1 MRLLSARSV
10 SCSSGCSASC
20 LERGGEEPS
29 GCLLP
34 GGEQKGRGQHHRGH
48 IGRGAVGVG
57 GQRQFGQ
64 HVLAGLTPPVLHIF
78 GEPFV
83 EPGQRVLARAPFLA
97 GSDLTDG
104 AAQPETLSKASVILF
119 GHPEEIGDHQ
129 HGEGLGVRADELAPT
144 IVDELVQ
151 LLTGEAPD
159 EFLIVLEPLRGDES
173 HQQGPLAGVVGWVHG
188 HHVLVHRQLVPV
200 AIDDVADVVALK
212 WHREGGKWTDDGVA
226 R

>member
-1 MRLLSARSV
+1 MRLLSALSV

-20 LERGGEEPS
+20 LSAVARS
-29 GCLLP
+29 RADRLLP
-34 GGEQKGRGQHHRGH
+34 GGEQKSRGQHHRGH

-57 GQRQFGQ
+57 RQRQFGE

-83 EPGQRVLARAPFLA
+83 EPGQGVLSRAPFFA
-97 GSDLTDG
+97 RSYLTDG
-104 AAQPETLSKASVILF
+104 AAQPESLSKASVILF
-119 GHPEEIGDHQ
+119 GHPEEVGDYQ

-144 IVDELVQ
+144 IADELVQ

-159 EFLIVLEPLRGDES
+159 ELLIVLEPLRGDEP

-212 WHREGGKWTDDGVA
+212 WHREGGKWTDD
-226 R
+226 